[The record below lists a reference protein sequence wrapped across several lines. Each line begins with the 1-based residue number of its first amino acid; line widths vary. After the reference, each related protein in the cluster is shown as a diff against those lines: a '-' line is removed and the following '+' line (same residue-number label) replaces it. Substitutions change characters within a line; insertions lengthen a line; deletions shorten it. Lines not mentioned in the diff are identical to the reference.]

1 MRVML
6 IIAFHLGFLL
16 TGASYV
22 WAQDDVRAIIEKAIE
37 AHGGEKKINQR
48 KAGQSKSTGIIHIMD
63 GLKFNEEASFQLPD
77 KIKTVV
83 QIEGK
88 GQKVVFAVGFDGRKA
103 WRTVNGQ
110 NDDRFVDKI
119 TELMKEQL
127 YVSRVAR
134 LVSLKD
140 KEFELSP
147 LGELQVE
154 GRPAVGVRISSK
166 DHKDVNLFF
175 DKKTGLIAK
184 FEHRTVD
191 LETGKEVSEEKIVT
205 EYMERSGEKEAK
217 KIMVNR
223 DGQKFIEAEVLEA
236 KYVDKIDDSE
246 FAKP

>member
-1 MRVML
+1 TTSMTKSSSCHKISVSRPEVDKELEFLILENLMRVML

-16 TGASYV
+16 TGAPYV

-37 AHGGEKKINQR
+37 AHGGETKINQR
-48 KAGQSKSTGIIHIMD
+48 K
-63 GLKFNEEASFQLPD
+63 
-77 KIKTVV
+77 
-83 QIEGK
+83 EGK

-166 DHKDVNLFF
+166 DH
-175 DKKTGLIAK
+175 
-184 FEHRTVD
+184 
-191 LETGKEVSEEKIVT
+191 
-205 EYMERSGEKEAK
+205 
-217 KIMVNR
+217 
-223 DGQKFIEAEVLEA
+223 
-236 KYVDKIDDSE
+236 
-246 FAKP
+246 